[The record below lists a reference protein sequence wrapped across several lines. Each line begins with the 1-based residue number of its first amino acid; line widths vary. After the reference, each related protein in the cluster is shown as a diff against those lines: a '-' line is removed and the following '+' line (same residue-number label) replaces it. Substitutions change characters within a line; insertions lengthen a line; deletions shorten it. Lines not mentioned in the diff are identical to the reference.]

1 MGSSRVLTYS
11 SYVPRDAPA
20 HATKLLALRLVNGMI
35 WNVIDRRAREHRWK
49 AITAIVEPVSHD
61 NSCMDSDQADEAAE
75 EAFAYDHRPEI
86 SLADAVVWAQSLPFA
101 VTLYLYDL
109 GEGIR

>member
-1 MGSSRVLTYS
+1 
-11 SYVPRDAPA
+11 
-20 HATKLLALRLVNGMI
+20 MI
-35 WNVIDRRAREHRWK
+35 WNVIDRRARVYRWK

-61 NSCMDSDQADEAAE
+61 NSCPDSDRADEPGQGYFHFDQRA
-75 EAFAYDHRPEI
+75 EI

-109 GEGIR
+109 GDGIR